1 MAKENGN
8 ILHAG
13 TIQWDTDKVHN
24 KSRYVAYAN
33 AKPSCSY
40 TKCTPASQGRL
51 ITQIT
56 LLPAVHLLTL
66 NGIALYS
73 QAIWYKQTLVYI
85 RLGDLFWDEYNQ
97 RFKLP

>member
-33 AKPSCSY
+33 AGPRVEAQMHTGFTRPFDNSDY
-40 TKCTPASQGRL
+40 PASGSAPTDAEWHRTIQSGDM
-51 ITQIT
+51 
-56 LLPAVHLLTL
+56 V
-66 NGIALYS
+66 
-73 QAIWYKQTLVYI
+73 QANPCLHPT
-85 RLGDLFWDEYNQ
+85 GDLFWDEYNQ